1 MSYTRREFARLA
13 LAGLPAAAAF
23 GRAESIFGAAL
34 EKPNSVIAG
43 VQLGTITYSYRSMP
57 DQTAPALLGYI
68 VADGISAVEL
78 MGQPAEQ
85 FAGAPSSGRGRGP
98 GPRGNEDG
106 RSGRA
111 GAGAGGRGGGR
122 RGEPPTPEQ
131 LAAQREAR
139 EALKKWRTGA
149 SMDKYKELR
158 KLFNDAGVNIYALK
172 ISPTED
178 MTDDE
183 MDYVFNA
190 AAATGATHVTLEV
203 TDDMPFLKRVGGFAE
218 KHKIY
223 AAYHSHTQGG
233 MNAFDAAF
241 AASKANM
248 ANVDFG
254 HYVAGGNKGGT
265 ALQFLQKFHDRIA
278 SFHMKDRTTPE
289 HGEKNLPW
297 GTGDTPLVELLQMV
311 KKNRW
316 TMPATIE
323 LEYDVPEGSD
333 AVKEVAKCLE
343 FCRRALAS

>member
-1 MSYTRREFARLA
+1 MEYTRRDFGKLA
-13 LAGLPAAAAF
+13 LATLPAAAL
-23 GRAESIFGAAL
+23 L
-34 EKPNSVIAG
+34 EKSLASSVLFAAERPDSLISG
-43 VQLGTITYSYRSMP
+43 VQVGTITYSYRSMP
-57 DQTAPALLGYI
+57 DQSARALLGYI

-85 FAGAPSSGRGRGP
+85 FAGAPS
-98 GPRGNEDG
+98 
-106 RSGRA
+106 
-111 GAGAGGRGGGR
+111 GGRGGGGR
-122 RGEPPTPEQ
+122 GRGEPLTPEQ
-131 LAAQREAR
+131 QARQQAAQREAR
-139 EALKKWRTGA
+139 DALRKWRASA

-158 KLFNDAGVNIYALK
+158 TLYNDAGVKIYGLK
-172 ISPTED
+172 ISPTQD

-190 AAATGATHVTLEV
+190 AASAGATHVTLEI
-203 TDDMPFLKRVGGFAE
+203 TDDVPFLKRVGSFAE
-218 KHKIY
+218 KHKVY

-233 MNAFDAAF
+233 MAAFDAAF

-265 ALQFLQKFHDRIA
+265 ALEFLQKFHDRIA

-297 GTGDTPLVELLQMV
+297 GTGDTPLKEILQTV
-311 KKNRW
+311 RKNRW
-316 TMPATIE
+316 NMPATIE
-323 LEYDVPEGSD
+323 LEYQVPEGSD

-343 FCRRALAS
+343 YCRAALA